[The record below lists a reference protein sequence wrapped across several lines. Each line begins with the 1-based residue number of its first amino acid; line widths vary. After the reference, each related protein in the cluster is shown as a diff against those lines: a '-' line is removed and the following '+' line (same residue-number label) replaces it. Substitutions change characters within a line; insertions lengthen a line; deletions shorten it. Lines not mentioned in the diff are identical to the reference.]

1 MRRHQEAGRSEEV
14 AREEVVSRTAPS
26 PSGGSGRASSI
37 KKKLVGRW
45 RLVSYLAS
53 PEQGA
58 AVYPLG
64 AAAKG
69 VLDYSPEGNVS
80 VHIMG
85 AGYFAYYGYYSVD
98 EKAATVTHHLELCSD
113 HSLAGAS
120 NLRHVALEGAR
131 LVLSG
136 SMSLDGKPHTIRVV
150 WERHADSA
158 ANRR

>member
-1 MRRHQEAGRSEEV
+1 M
-14 AREEVVSRTAPS
+14 
-26 PSGGSGRASSI
+26 ASI
-37 KKKLVGRW
+37 RKKLTGRW
-45 RLVSYLAS
+45 RLVSYTAR
-53 PEQGA
+53 PERGEE
-58 AVYPLG
+58 VYPLG

-69 VLDYSPEGNVS
+69 VLDYSREGNVS

-85 AGYFAYYGYYSVD
+85 SGYFAYYGYYTVD
-98 EKAATVTHHLELCSD
+98 DKARTVTHHVELCSD
-113 HSLAGAS
+113 RDLAGAS
-120 NLRHVALEGAR
+120 NLRHIALEGAR